1 MRFDPTKLLH
11 CTYVESKMF
20 DDRIYWHL
28 SALAPRNTAHKRQ
41 PTHPTQPCLQSC
53 LGVWT
58 LIAAHHLDAS
68 PAPHLGRKIHIP
80 RLQHRPTA
88 MRFYCDVV
96 IPLSGCMVMLRRNG
110 RSDKECKSSLKKV
123 TVTRLRCCG
132 VVFLFWGSSF
142 HQC

>member
-1 MRFDPTKLLH
+1 MYSCRTEYK
-11 CTYVESKMF
+11 T
-20 DDRIYWHL
+20 
-28 SALAPRNTAHKRQ
+28 Q
-41 PTHPTQPCLQSC
+41 PTHRTELTQPCLQSC

-68 PAPHLGRKIHIP
+68 RAPHLGRKIHIL
-80 RLQHRPTA
+80 RLQRRPAA

-123 TVTRLRCCG
+123 TVTRYEMF
-132 VVFLFWGSSF
+132 VVIFLFWGLSF
-142 HQC
+142 RQSKSIFQRHSPILARLDGSTR